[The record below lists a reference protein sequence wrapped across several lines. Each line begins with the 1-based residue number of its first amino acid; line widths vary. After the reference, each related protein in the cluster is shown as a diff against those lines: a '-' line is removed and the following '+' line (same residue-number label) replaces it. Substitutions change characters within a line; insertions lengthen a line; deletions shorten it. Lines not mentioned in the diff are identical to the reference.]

1 MRPTPRP
8 RRRHAAF
15 AFLLLAF
22 WLALWPGPTAAENQA
37 ESLREDLTSEKAR
50 ADQAKS
56 ALGQLTEKERT
67 LFSRLAGLEDQ
78 VGRMTKTVMAQE
90 AALAKAEAEEERI
103 RARYAVLAAERDQAF
118 AALSD
123 LLALTWPVHRENLEN
138 RLGGMSSWQ
147 SADRRFTWLAAV
159 YKAVR
164 QGLVRLR
171 EQSAALAA
179 NLAEQERLGA
189 EAREKLN
196 AVNASKDDLLSS
208 KLSLAK
214 SIREIRAERV
224 SREEELAGTLA
235 AIDSLK
241 YRLTNLTDRRFE
253 GFKGALPWPAA
264 GRLVESFAPAAE
276 PPRRGIGLSLPEGTP
291 VKCVSWGKVVHA
303 DLLRGFGTVVIVYH
317 GDDYYSLYAFLTKAQ
332 VRNGQEVEK
341 DEVIGSAGYFP
352 EARGPGLYFELRFG
366 QKPINPMDWLSA
378 KR

>member
-22 WLALWPGPTAAENQA
+22 WLALCPALRPGPAAAENQA

-164 QGLVRLR
+164 QGLARLR

-224 SREEELAGTLA
+224 SREEELADTLA

-253 GFKGALPWPAA
+253 GVQGGSALAGGGPAGGVVRARGRAAPPGHRPVPARGHAGQMRVLGKSRARRPLAGVRYGGYRLPRRRLLQSLRLPDQGPGEKRPGSGKGRGHRL
-264 GRLVESFAPAAE
+264 GRLF
-276 PPRRGIGLSLPEGTP
+276 PR
-291 VKCVSWGKVVHA
+291 
-303 DLLRGFGTVVIVYH
+303 
-317 GDDYYSLYAFLTKAQ
+317 
-332 VRNGQEVEK
+332 GQRPRAV
-341 DEVIGSAGYFP
+341 F
-352 EARGPGLYFELRFG
+352 
-366 QKPINPMDWLSA
+366 
-378 KR
+378 